1 MSKFK
6 EILSPACELI
16 LKKCFDRWMV
26 LVRSSRHCKT
36 FSYLPTFSHKLS
48 WKLLFFQI
56 GCQYN
61 NILLNMQ
68 LCLSYHSKEN
78 AHHLKNIF
86 LRKGNIGSCGG
97 GDDKIKAFKFMVLR
111 TNYSTPFLL
120 DPASHLFNF
129 HILNRKFQVFKIA
142 FFTS

>member
-1 MSKFK
+1 
-6 EILSPACELI
+6 
-16 LKKCFDRWMV
+16 
-26 LVRSSRHCKT
+26 
-36 FSYLPTFSHKLS
+36 
-48 WKLLFFQI
+48 
-56 GCQYN
+56 
-61 NILLNMQ
+61 MQ

-78 AHHLKNIF
+78 AHRLKNIF

-97 GDDKIKAFKFMVLR
+97 GHDKIKAFKFMVLR

-129 HILNRKFQVFKIA
+129 HILNRKFQVLKIT